1 MINKLNEV
9 LKTLKLIFKNSVK
22 NILKGELFVTS
33 DGYLT
38 NKKVAIKKEFVKGL
52 DSSVDAGFTVN
63 NLTRGT
69 YEKGMK
75 LIDLEA
81 KKETSKLVFE
91 LTTEYDGKKS
101 VHIINKYVC
110 TEYLFMILVN
120 KLNIKTYGSFI
131 LGVNDNDDI
140 IMIIPG
146 ANSERFENEFE
157 NDVMLDVV
165 INEITE
171 AKKQKEI
178 ELQKQN
184 ELVEKLVYENF
195 KYHIK
200 NSDNYLSILEN
211 KVIGNELKIVSPVKN
226 FTSSYNVAMYDNGSW
241 KTIFSTIK
249 LSSYSKIITKKV
261 CNKSIEIL
269 QDKNLFSELKE
280 TILNEIKEKNNMNN
294 ELKKDVRE
302 LIFNNIDIVKGFY
315 NEFKKYKCTVDT
327 LRVTKNSNSL
337 LNRFVCIEL
346 DEQLKGYDDLQ
357 LSYEDDVLKNAIL
370 EEIKL
375 AFTDFNKYTENEV
388 KVYNS
393 VKREILEKMNY
404 TGEIIDATEYESF
417 MDKYIK
423 LSVDN
428 FDIKNSYTKI
438 VADDINT
445 FCNNEDLKIALLNNR
460 SMFKGINMVELISS
474 CEYENE
480 DFYDLELE
488 FEYNGKVI
496 LNYDLELE
504 FENDFYVDNNQ
515 ISFEL
520 NIAEYETEKQLEDR
534 LNREFEEYLDACIL
548 TEIEYVNE
556 NNVIVDSELSLSIYL
571 DYINSNEAVEEYYPV
586 EVIASEYDTI
596 IDYDIFSDYAICKV
610 DVVGTE
616 VVECIKNIFT
626 VNDKTTN
633 NNGIGYVPSKE
644 GVKVINDKFYIPINN
659 YELALEEYNSIVNK
673 YHELLLKFKTQ
684 DIIIQNDEVLNP
696 LDRYKDDRIIK
707 EKTQPIID
715 YFKMQGYNLNNC
727 IEYNPTYDRYILNI
741 DELINQILN
750 NYEIRYLND
759 MQILH
764 SVLKDNV
771 LMYNK
776 SGFKE
781 YIILSIQKM
790 FKKYKLLNFNSKQ
803 FEISNTT

>member
-1 MINKLNEV
+1 MMNKLNEV
-9 LKTLKLIFKNSVK
+9 LKNLKLIFKNSVK

-38 NKKVAIKKEFVKGL
+38 NKRVVIKKEFVKGL
-52 DSSVDAGFTVN
+52 DSSVDAGFAVN

-81 KKETSKLVFE
+81 KKEFSKLVFE
-91 LTTEYDGKKS
+91 LITEYDGKKS
-101 VHIINKYVC
+101 VHIINKYVH
-110 TEYLFMILVN
+110 TECLFMILAN
-120 KLNIKTYGSFI
+120 KLNVKIYSCFV

-140 IMIIPG
+140 VMLVPCADG
-146 ANSERFENEFE
+146 GRFEEYFE
-157 NDVMLDVV
+157 NDVELDVV

-178 ELQKQN
+178 ELQKQK
-184 ELVEKLVYENF
+184 ELVDKLVYENF
-195 KYHIK
+195 KYHTK
-200 NSDNYLSILEN
+200 NSDGYLNTLEN
-211 KVIGNELKIVSPVKN
+211 DVVGNKLKIVSPVKN
-226 FTSSYNVAMYDNGSW
+226 FTSSYNVAVYDNGSW
-241 KTIFSTIK
+241 KTIFSTIM
-249 LSSYSKIITKKV
+249 LSSYSKTITKKV

-269 QDKNLFSELKE
+269 QDKNLFNKLKE
-280 TILNEIKEKNNMNN
+280 TILNEIKEENKMNN
-294 ELKKDVRE
+294 IKKDV
-302 LIFNNIDIVKGFY
+302 
-315 NEFKKYKCTVDT
+315 
-327 LRVTKNSNSL
+327 KN
-337 LNRFVCIEL
+337 
-346 DEQLKGYDDLQ
+346 
-357 LSYEDDVLKNAIL
+357 
-370 EEIKL
+370 
-375 AFTDFNKYTENEV
+375 
-388 KVYNS
+388 
-393 VKREILEKMNY
+393 
-404 TGEIIDATEYESF
+404 
-417 MDKYIK
+417 
-423 LSVDN
+423 
-428 FDIKNSYTKI
+428 
-438 VADDINT
+438 
-445 FCNNEDLKIALLNNR
+445 
-460 SMFKGINMVELISS
+460 
-474 CEYENE
+474 
-480 DFYDLELE
+480 
-488 FEYNGKVI
+488 
-496 LNYDLELE
+496 
-504 FENDFYVDNNQ
+504 
-515 ISFEL
+515 
-520 NIAEYETEKQLEDR
+520 ETEKQLEDR

-644 GVKVINDKFYIPINN
+644 GVKVVNDKFYIPINN

-684 DIIIQNDEVLNP
+684 DIIIQNVYEVLNP

-727 IEYNPTYDRYILNI
+727 IEYNPTYDRYIFNI

-771 LMYNK
+771 LIYNK